1 MRRQILAL
9 CCTLALGATSC
20 DQPRT
25 DTIRIGILP
34 DCDTFGAPFYD
45 VSLAGAELPLLRR
58 GGSLDPSHLEDG
70 VQGVSV
76 GGHAVELVFGCAGD
90 SVRTAAE
97 TRRLVEVEGVDVVI
111 GPNVFPNVTL
121 VDYARRHPTTTFVIA
136 TLEQYLGNVPPN
148 VFRLTATSMQMAA
161 GLGSYAFG
169 ELGWRSATTIAS
181 PDLWQW
187 GIYGGFLAEFCSL
200 GGRIP
205 DRYWLE
211 SSDEE
216 ITASLAEIPLD
227 AGDGF
232 FLSVK
237 PGDAATFLRRYSAD
251 HPSLSRRVIL
261 GAYATYPVSLDP
273 EVVKGA
279 GDSLKGIVTATF
291 VPLDGSQDDW
301 NAFVSEFGS
310 SFPALA
316 DAADSTYHLVDID
329 YVNAMEA
336 VMLALEAV
344 DGDLSHRA
352 SGFQFA
358 LSDVRLDAPN
368 GTISLD
374 DRRQAILPIYLSRV
388 ERGDD
393 GDLVLRTFRKIEA
406 VDQSYGGLLNA
417 EVPVPDRTYPP
428 CVEGDPPPWATAVS

>member
-9 CCTLALGATSC
+9 ICMLLLGATSC
-20 DQPRT
+20 NQPRT

-45 VSLAGAELPLLRR
+45 LALAGAELPLLGQ

-90 SVRTAAE
+90 PVRTAAE
-97 TRRLVEVEGVDVVI
+97 TRRLVEVEGVDVVV

-121 VDYARRHPTTTFVIA
+121 VDYASRHPETTFLSA
-136 TLEQYLGNVPPN
+136 TLEQYLGYIPPN
-148 VFRLTATSMQMAA
+148 VFRLTANSVQMGA
-161 GLGSYAFG
+161 GLGSYAFW

-187 GIYGGFLAEFCSL
+187 GIYGGFRAEFCSL
-200 GGRIP
+200 GGKIP

-237 PGDAATFLRRYSAD
+237 PADAATFLRRYSAD
-251 HPSLSRRVIL
+251 HPSLSQRVIL
-261 GAYATYPVSLDP
+261 GAYATYPISLDP
-273 EVVKGA
+273 EVLKGA
-279 GDSLKGIVTATF
+279 GDSLKGVVTATF
-291 VPLDGSQDDW
+291 VPLDRSQDDW

-316 DAADSTYHLVDID
+316 DAADSTYHLFDID
-329 YVNAMEA
+329 YVNAMEG
-336 VMLALEAV
+336 VMQALEAV

-352 SGFQFA
+352 SEFQFA
-358 LSDVRLDAPN
+358 LSEVRLDAPN

-374 DRRQAILPIYLSRV
+374 ERRQAILPIYLSRV

-406 VDQSYGGLLNA
+406 VDQSYGSLLNA
-417 EVPVPDRTYPP
+417 YVPLPDRTYPP

>member
-9 CCTLALGATSC
+9 ICMLVLGATSC
-20 DQPRT
+20 DHPRT

-45 VSLAGAELPLLRR
+45 VALAGAELPLLRR

-90 SVRTAAE
+90 AVRTAAE
-97 TRRLVEVEGVDVVI
+97 TRRLVEVEGVDVVV
-111 GPNVFPNVTL
+111 GPNVSPNVTL
-121 VDYARRHPTTTFVIA
+121 VDYASRHPETTFLSA
-136 TLEQYLGNVPPN
+136 TLEQYLGHIPPN
-148 VFRLTATSMQMAA
+148 VFRLTANSVQMGA
-161 GLGSYAFG
+161 GLGSYAFW

-200 GGRIP
+200 GGKIP

-251 HPSLSRRVIL
+251 HPSLSQRVIL
-261 GAYATYPVSLDP
+261 GAYTTYPISLDP
-273 EVVKGA
+273 EVLKGA
-279 GDSLKGIVTATF
+279 RYSLKGVVTATF
-291 VPLDGSQDDW
+291 VPLDRSQDDW

-316 DAADSTYHLVDID
+316 DAADSTYHLFDID

-336 VMLALEAV
+336 VMQALEAV

-352 SGFQFA
+352 SGFQLA

-374 DRRQAILPIYLSRV
+374 ERRQAILPIYLSRV
-388 ERGDD
+388 GRGVD

-406 VDQSYGGLLNA
+406 VDQSYGSLLNA
-417 EVPVPDRTYPP
+417 DVPVPDRTYPP

>member
-9 CCTLALGATSC
+9 ICMLLLGATSC

-45 VSLAGAELPLLRR
+45 VALAGAELPLLGR

-90 SVRTAAE
+90 PVRTAAE
-97 TRRLVEVEGVDVVI
+97 TRRLVEVEGVDVVV
-111 GPNVFPNVTL
+111 GPNVSPNVTL
-121 VDYARRHPTTTFVIA
+121 VDYASRHPETTFLSA
-136 TLEQYLGNVPPN
+136 TLEQYLGYIPPN
-148 VFRLTATSMQMAA
+148 IFRLTANSVQMGA
-161 GLGSYAFG
+161 GLGSYAFW

-187 GIYGGFLAEFCSL
+187 GIYGGFRAEFCSL
-200 GGRIP
+200 GGKIP

-237 PGDAATFLRRYSAD
+237 PADAATFLRRYSAD
-251 HPSLSRRVIL
+251 HPSLSQRVIL
-261 GAYATYPVSLDP
+261 GAYATYPISLDP
-273 EVVKGA
+273 EVLKGA
-279 GDSLKGIVTATF
+279 GDSLKGVVTATF
-291 VPLDGSQDDW
+291 VPLDRSQDDW

-316 DAADSTYHLVDID
+316 DAADSTYHLFDID

-336 VMLALEAV
+336 VMQALEAV

-352 SGFQFA
+352 SEFQFA
-358 LSDVRLDAPN
+358 LSEVRLDAPN

-374 DRRQAILPIYLSRV
+374 ERRQAILPIYLSRV

-406 VDQSYGGLLNA
+406 VDQSYGSLLNA
-417 EVPVPDRTYPP
+417 YVPVPDRTYPP

>member
-9 CCTLALGATSC
+9 ICMLLLGATSC
-20 DQPRT
+20 NQPRT

-45 VSLAGAELPLLRR
+45 VALAGAELPLLGR

-90 SVRTAAE
+90 PVRTAAE
-97 TRRLVEVEGVDVVI
+97 TRRLVEVEGVDVVV
-111 GPNVFPNVTL
+111 GPNVSPNVTL
-121 VDYARRHPTTTFVIA
+121 VDYASRHPETTFLSA
-136 TLEQYLGNVPPN
+136 TLEQYLGYIPPN
-148 VFRLTATSMQMAA
+148 IFRLTANSVQMGA
-161 GLGSYAFG
+161 GLGSYAFW

-187 GIYGGFLAEFCSL
+187 GIYGGFRAEFCSL
-200 GGRIP
+200 GGKIP

-237 PGDAATFLRRYSAD
+237 PADAATFLRRYSAD
-251 HPSLSRRVIL
+251 HPSLSQRVIL
-261 GAYATYPVSLDP
+261 GAYATYPISLDP
-273 EVVKGA
+273 EVLKGA
-279 GDSLKGIVTATF
+279 GDSLKGVVTATF
-291 VPLDGSQDDW
+291 VPLDRSQDDW

-316 DAADSTYHLVDID
+316 DAADSTYHLFDID

-336 VMLALEAV
+336 VMQALEAV

-352 SGFQFA
+352 SEFQFA
-358 LSDVRLDAPN
+358 LSEVRLDAPN

-374 DRRQAILPIYLSRV
+374 ERRQAILPIYLSRV

-406 VDQSYGGLLNA
+406 VDQSYGSLLNA
-417 EVPVPDRTYPP
+417 YVPLPDRTYPP

>member
-9 CCTLALGATSC
+9 ICMLLLGATSC
-20 DQPRT
+20 NQPRT

-45 VSLAGAELPLLRR
+45 LALAGAELPLLGR

-90 SVRTAAE
+90 PVRTAAE
-97 TRRLVEVEGVDVVI
+97 TRRLVEVEGVDVVV

-121 VDYARRHPTTTFVIA
+121 VDYASRHPETTFLSA
-136 TLEQYLGNVPPN
+136 TLEQYLGYIPPN
-148 VFRLTATSMQMAA
+148 VFRLTANSVQMGA
-161 GLGSYAFG
+161 GLGSYAFW

-187 GIYGGFLAEFCSL
+187 GIYGGFRAEFCSL
-200 GGRIP
+200 GGKIP

-237 PGDAATFLRRYSAD
+237 PADAATFLRRYSAD
-251 HPSLSRRVIL
+251 HPSLSQRVIL
-261 GAYATYPVSLDP
+261 GAYATYPISLDP
-273 EVVKGA
+273 EVLKGA
-279 GDSLKGIVTATF
+279 GDSLKGVVTATF
-291 VPLDGSQDDW
+291 VPLDRSQDDW

-316 DAADSTYHLVDID
+316 DAADSTYHLFDID
-329 YVNAMEA
+329 YVNAMEG
-336 VMLALEAV
+336 VMQALEAV

-352 SGFQFA
+352 SEFQFA
-358 LSDVRLDAPN
+358 LSEVRLDAPN

-374 DRRQAILPIYLSRV
+374 ERRQAILPIYLSRV

-406 VDQSYGGLLNA
+406 VDQSYGSLLNA
-417 EVPVPDRTYPP
+417 YVPLPDRTYPP